1 MSDAFY
7 LRLQATANRL
17 ITARGREFF
26 LVSESRTPVDPLKPW
41 DLPSSIGET
50 VTSFRG
56 VFVPPNTVRQ
66 FGITALGRGTE
77 FIDLL
82 TKSEQ
87 VVIAATGDTDVRVFS
102 TLRDGNVDW
111 GILGSQELK
120 PGNIG
125 LISFIGVRR

>member
-7 LRLQATANRL
+7 TRLQATATRL
-17 ITARGREFF
+17 ITARGREFQ
-26 LVSESRTPVDPLKPW
+26 LVSTSSTPADPTKPW
-41 DLPSSIGET
+41 QEGDGVET
-50 VTSFRG
+50 VETFRG

-77 FIDLL
+77 FIDMLSR
-82 TKSEQ
+82 SEQ
-87 VVIAATGDTDVRVFS
+87 VVIAATGDTDVRNFIKI
-102 TLRDGNVDW
+102 RDGGVDW
-111 GILGSQELK
+111 GVIATQELK